1 MKIYEIPNTS
11 LKRRKSFWQQKK
23 QQKLQP
29 KNYEKYEFFKDDKH
43 KRRRKSIRKLFFVD
57 EKKFKYL
64 V

>member
-1 MKIYEIPNTS
+1 MKIYEIPDTS
-11 LKRRKSFWQQKK
+11 LKQKKIILTTKK

-29 KNYEKYEFFKDDKH
+29 KNYEKYEFLKMTNTREEGKY
-43 KRRRKSIRKLFFVD
+43 KKALFDD